1 MNNDDWVD
9 LAAEWNAADAP
20 DPAVLQSRM
29 RRYRWR
35 NRLGLVGEFL
45 GALVA
50 LVLSAWAWTR
60 EPDLRP
66 WLLVAGTVVVAW
78 QVGYL
83 LIRQR
88 YRLFG
93 LPAGGLV
100 GMIDAEVR
108 RAKFVIATLWLGL
121 AGGLLL
127 IPLALLTLPAIHHP
141 RLLTGLLI
149 AAAAYVPYVVLRT
162 FQLARRVESLRV
174 ERHRLEG

>member
-1 MNNDDWVD
+1 MRNDDWGD
-9 LAAEWNAADAP
+9 LAAQWSASDAADP
-20 DPAVLQSRM
+20 GVLRSRM
-29 RRYRWR
+29 QRYRWR
-35 NRLGLVGEFL
+35 NRIGLVGEFL
-45 GALVA
+45 GVLAV

-60 EPDLRP
+60 QPELRP
-66 WLLVAGTVVVAW
+66 WLVVACTVVVAW

-108 RAKFVIATLWLGL
+108 RAKFVVATLWFGL

-127 IPLALLTLPAIHHP
+127 IPLAFLTLPAIHHQ
-141 RLLTGLLI
+141 RLSAGLLI
-149 AAAAYVPYVVLRT
+149 LAAGYVAYVVFRT
-162 FQLARRVESLRV
+162 WQLVRKMASLRA
-174 ERHRLEG
+174 ERDRLAG

>member
-9 LAAEWNAADAP
+9 LAAQWSAADAP
-20 DPAVLQSRM
+20 DHAVLRSRM

-35 NRLGLVGEFL
+35 NRLGLMGEFL
-45 GALVA
+45 GALAA

-60 EPDLRP
+60 QPELRP
-66 WLLVAGTVVVAW
+66 WLLVASAVVVAW

-108 RAKFVIATLWLGL
+108 RAKFVMATLWCGL
-121 AGGLLL
+121 AGGALL
-127 IPLALLTLPAIHHP
+127 IPLAFLTLPAIHHQ

-149 AAAAYVPYVVLRT
+149 TAAAYVPYAVLRT
-162 FQLARRVESLRV
+162 WQLARRVGSLRV
-174 ERHRLEG
+174 ERDRLAG

>member
-9 LAAEWNAADAP
+9 LAAQWNAADAP
-20 DPAVLQSRM
+20 DPAVLRARL

-35 NRLGLVGEFL
+35 NRLGLMSELL

-60 EPDLRP
+60 QPELRP
-66 WLLVAGTVVVAW
+66 WLLVASSVVVAW

-100 GMIDAEVR
+100 GMIDAEMR
-108 RAKFVIATLWLGL
+108 RAKFVVATLWCGL
-121 AGGLLL
+121 AGGVLLV
-127 IPLALLTLPAIHHP
+127 PLAFLTLPAIHHP

-149 AAAAYVPYVVLRT
+149 AAAAYVPYAVLRT
-162 FQLARRVESLRV
+162 WQLTRRVGSLRV
-174 ERHRLEG
+174 ERDRLSE

>member
-1 MNNDDWVD
+1 MRNDDWGD
-9 LAAEWNAADAP
+9 LVAQWSATDAP
-20 DPAVLQSRM
+20 DPGVLRSRM

-35 NRLGLVGEFL
+35 NRIGLVGEFL
-45 GALVA
+45 GVLAV
-50 LVLSAWAWTR
+50 LVLSAWAWSR
-60 EPDLRP
+60 QSELRS
-66 WLLVAGTVVVAW
+66 WLVVACTVVVAW

-108 RAKFVIATLWLGL
+108 RAKFVVATLWFGL

-127 IPLALLTLPAIHHP
+127 IPLAFLTLPAIHHQH
-141 RLLTGLLI
+141 LGSGFLI
-149 AAAAYVPYVVLRT
+149 AAAGYVPYVVFRT
-162 FQLARRVESLRV
+162 WRLVRKMASLRA
-174 ERHRLEG
+174 ERDRLMG